1 MNLNPYR
8 LPRSNDWCL
17 DISPSDTEALTDCP
31 GLRVTPQAC
40 YGAIDAITAAC
51 FRLQRPEPPQP
62 IPSIA
67 GALLT
72 SSHNWEH
79 KPREYQSNGI
89 ARIIDIQNYAGGA
102 LLADDMGLG
111 KTFQTIYNAK
121 IRKSNSVLV
130 ACPGL
135 ARETWL
141 DELRKWGVDES
152 KIALV
157 LPKGAKRSEYYRQRI
172 QSGQASWVITSYDL
186 LGEIPS
192 LNYYTDF
199 FIMDEAQSVKTA
211 GKKQGAANRAMKALE
226 VGMLAPFRLALSGT
240 PAEDRPKDW
249 YGVLKVLFGKRFGTN
264 YEFQV
269 AYCDGHQGEHGFVA
283 DGISRAEE
291 LKKRTGIYTVRRE
304 KKDVAHELPECV
316 MNAVWLEADEKATA
330 AFRAWVLKLTR
341 IDDALEAC
349 LEAKIPHAISRA
361 HEAKRFLLFTHRVE
375 HAERMA
381 RRLNYEGTPCKL
393 ITGALQHSE
402 RQQAVRDAEAN
413 RCGIVATIDSAG
425 MALNLQGVASYGI
438 MHAMTWRPGQI
449 MQARDRIYRLGQTE
463 RVQWDY
469 LALRDS
475 ADEHVWNTVIAKLA
489 MQQAAMESTKAISS
503 TIDALGQ
510 MPSTLTDD
518 EAIKAMYDGLPE
530 GMTDARD

>member
-1 MNLNPYR
+1 MRPEPYR

-31 GLRVTPQAC
+31 GLRVTADKC

-51 FRLQRPEPPQP
+51 FRLKREEPKKQEYGLALPEQFNNLRDYQK
-62 IPSIA
+62 
-67 GALLT
+67 GGVVGL
-72 SSHNWEH
+72 HNI
-79 KPREYQSNGI
+79 QSL
-89 ARIIDIQNYAGGA
+89 AGGA

-111 KTFQTIYNAK
+111 KTLQTISLTRL
-121 IRKSNSVLV
+121 RKSNSVLV

-141 DELRKWGVDES
+141 DELRKWGVADD

-157 LPKGAKRSEYYRQRI
+157 LPKGAKRRESNRQRI
-172 QSGQASWVITSYDL
+172 LDNKASWVITSYDL

-211 GKKQGAANRAMKALE
+211 GKRNSANRAMKALE
-226 VGMLAPFRLALSGT
+226 VGMLAPYRLALSGT

-249 YGVLKVLFGKRFGTN
+249 YGVLKVLFGKRFGSL
-264 YEFQV
+264 YEFQL

-330 AFRAWVLKLTR
+330 AFRAWMLKLTR

-381 RRLNYEGTPCKL
+381 KRLNYEGTPCKL

-413 RCGIVATIDSAG
+413 KCGIVATIDSAG

-489 MQQAAMESTKAISS
+489 MQQAAMESTKAIGA
-503 TIDALGQ
+503 TISALNTL
-510 MPSTLTDD
+510 PSLDTDD
-518 EAIKAMYDGLPE
+518 EALKAMYDGLPE
-530 GMTDARD
+530 GAINVDA